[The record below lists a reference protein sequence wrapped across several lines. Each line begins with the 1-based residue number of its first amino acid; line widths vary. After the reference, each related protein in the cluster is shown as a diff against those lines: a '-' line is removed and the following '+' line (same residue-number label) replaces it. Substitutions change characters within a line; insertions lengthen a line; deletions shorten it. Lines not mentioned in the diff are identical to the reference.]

1 MFNEMIGN
9 WSELILGTLDRYDD
23 LIKGKIGSPSY
34 KIDSMW
40 EFICFAI
47 QKLEKED
54 IEQQVAL
61 VVLQSAIHTFLQ
73 EEFQQLAGQASE
85 WNVLNEIFREQC
97 MGINPDDKTVSL
109 HRNDFNLYFEL
120 NAEGIEK
127 LKIVSEAHVYDEL
140 MKKAGD
146 FILLPGFDAYG
157 LMDWC
162 VELCISWLK
171 KQGYDLADMQ
181 EILQYYSGS
190 ERWMT
195 YPEYAEVL
203 VKAVHAVV
211 PKLLEKYPKY
221 TRREIA
227 WAMAQGD
234 CIRWEPEDIEED
246 WIENR
251 MIEYLETA
259 ICDLDLE
266 EEEEDWEE

>member
-1 MFNEMIGN
+1 MFNGMIGD
-9 WSELILGTLDRYDD
+9 WSKTVRDTLDRYNDRVH
-23 LIKGKIGSPSY
+23 GNIGNPSY

-40 EFICFAI
+40 EFICFSI
-47 QKLEKED
+47 QKLDKENV
-54 IEQQVAL
+54 EQQTAL
-61 VVLQSAIHTFLQ
+61 VFLQSAIHTFMQ
-73 EEFQQLAGQASE
+73 EEFQRLASQAGE

-97 MGINPDDKTVSL
+97 MGIHSDDKVMSAF
-109 HRNDFNLYFEL
+109 RNDFNLYFDL
-120 NAEGIEK
+120 NAQGIKK
-127 LKIVSEAHVYDEL
+127 LRIVSGAKVYDEL
-140 MKKAGD
+140 MEAAGEV
-146 FILLPGFDAYG
+146 ILLPGFDAYG